1 MPVHSTV
8 RQSPHG
14 VQTPYRYHRLA
25 FLPEQPAKGES
36 APSIAS
42 LTASAVLLAARA
54 ITVNRVFLS
63 TAVMS
68 TAPPKRP
75 MIQSISQSPTR
86 LRWSTMAERSSI
98 LTRFFS
104 RPR

>member
-1 MPVHSTV
+1 MPAHSTV

-25 FLPEQPAKGES
+25 FLPEPRQGES

-42 LTASAVLLAARA
+42 LTASAVLLAAKA

-68 TAPPKRP
+68 TDPPKRP

-86 LRWSTMAERSSI
+86 LRWSTMAGRSSI